1 MEVLDEALIK
11 WLSAGEISYYKRAGS
26 AVLVVLITTNKM
38 QEIAEQT
45 GDHEAVRRLQQELE
59 ELDSRADRADKKRC
73 ADISAINW
81 INQRN
86 RNKMKEQFL
95 SDKVEIDLGHQDD
108 PFTRKKER
116 MKVVSGTKSILTT
129 NEAGSS
135 SESISILNRAPT
147 SSATSSKTK
156 PSSSYTP
163 ASGPSPQFSKSASNL
178 FDLHGSIKKVD
189 LDIDLGKLT
198 RPTTSRV
205 DELLHL
211 PSPRPT
217 APPNSGS
224 RPLSLE
230 DYRRRKAAAAQ
241 AP

>member
-1 MEVLDEALIK
+1 MVVHPLLLYK
-11 WLSAGEISYYKRAGS
+11 FMGPLFLSCNMASHYGLCACH
-26 AVLVVLITTNKM
+26 M
-38 QEIAEQT
+38 EIAEQT

-95 SDKVEIDLGHQDD
+95 SDKV
-108 PFTRKKER
+108 
-116 MKVVSGTKSILTT
+116 VSGTKSILTT

-135 SESISILNRAPT
+135 SESISILNRAFLIGTYIAAPT
-147 SSATSSKTK
+147 SSATFSKTK

-163 ASGPSPQFSKSASNL
+163 TSGPSPQFSKSASNL

-217 APPNSGS
+217 APPSNSGT

>member
-1 MEVLDEALIK
+1 MKYSRNE
-11 WLSAGEISYYKRAGS
+11 
-26 AVLVVLITTNKM
+26 
-38 QEIAEQT
+38 EIAEQT
-45 GDHEAVRRLQQELE
+45 GDHEAVRRLQHELD

-95 SDKVEIDLGHQDD
+95 SDKVEIDMGHQDD

-116 MKVVSGTKSILTT
+116 MKVVSGTKGILPS
-129 NEAGSS
+129 NEPGTSS
-135 SESISILNRAPT
+135 SMSPAVL
-147 SSATSSKTK
+147 SKK
-156 PSSSYTP
+156 SSSSMP
-163 ASGPSPQFSKSASNL
+163 SNGPSPQLSKSASNL
-178 FDLHGSIKKVD
+178 FDLHSSIKKVD

-198 RPTTSRV
+198 RPATTRV

-217 APPNSGS
+217 GPPSNPGT